1 MSFCSE
7 WNIIQ
12 TRIEVLNRH
21 VAWGPFEGADENDG
35 ATAISSAMSMWH
47 QWTREGER
55 KKEKG
60 RAKNRK
66 GKSERRYERRRIT
79 RGEGREGLRYSRLSG
94 SRRVRWAE
102 VPGAPLITLTYDPI
116 NHRQIIHHLSRR
128 GTKAGARSLVTAR
141 AHIFASTS
149 IFPVARFF
157 RTPTISLDRENECLR
172 RLSTGRL
179 IFFY

>member
-1 MSFCSE
+1 MSFCSK

-35 ATAISSAMSMWH
+35 APRYQAR
-47 QWTREGER
+47 WTLACGTEQESRRE
-55 KKEKG
+55 KEKG

-66 GKSERRYERRRIT
+66 GNIEGGYKRRRIT
-79 RGEGREGLRYSRLSG
+79 REEGRQGLRYSRLSG
-94 SRRVRWAE
+94 PRRVRWAE

-128 GTKAGARSLVTAR
+128 GTKAGARSPVTGKG
-141 AHIFASTS
+141 AHIRLHLYLSHRSFLPHTHD
-149 IFPVARFF
+149 FP
-157 RTPTISLDRENECLR
+157 
-172 RLSTGRL
+172 RLWK
-179 IFFY
+179 